1 MQQQCVIK
9 GKSYSESEG
18 MVYGQLRP
26 SVQEFLKTLKGDW
39 KPDSFISYNALNDL
53 LRAYIANVTS
63 EEIKEHQLLAKK
75 IQDRFQFDETLRPIN
90 PDLEVRPP
98 SFGERVSDKIADF
111 GGSWTFIIIFFV
123 ILIGWMIINAVMLG
137 TKAFDPY
144 PFILLNLV
152 LSCIAAV
159 QAPVIMMSQNRQETK
174 DRARG
179 EYDFKVNM
187 KAETE
192 VRLLHE
198 KIDHLLLHQH
208 QNMVELFQLQLDV
221 MQQLQQ
227 RWDAMDK
234 KAAETIAM
242 QYKNGGSHEL

>member
-1 MQQQCVIK
+1 MERKCVIK
-9 GKSYSESEG
+9 GESYSESEG
-18 MVYGQLRP
+18 MLYGQLRP
-26 SVQEFLKTLKGDW
+26 SVQDFLKSLKTDW
-39 KPDSFISYNALNDL
+39 QPDYFISYSALNDL
-53 LRAYIANVTS
+53 LRAYIANITS

-75 IQDRFQFDETLRPIN
+75 VQARYQNEDILKPIN
-90 PDLEVRPP
+90 ADLEGTPP
-98 SFGERVSDKIADF
+98 TFGERTSDKIAAF

-123 ILIGWMIINAVMLG
+123 ILIGWMILNAVLLNN
-137 TKAFDPY
+137 KSFDPY

-179 EYDFKVNM
+179 EYDFRVNI

-208 QNMVELFQLQLDV
+208 QNMVELFQLQLDI

-234 KAAETIAM
+234 KTDGATAAQLSKKE
-242 QYKNGGSHEL
+242 Q

>member
-1 MQQQCVIK
+1 MQQQCIIK
-9 GKSYSESEG
+9 GKSYPESEG
-18 MVYGQLRP
+18 MLYGQLRP
-26 SVQEFLKTLKGDW
+26 SVQEFLKTLKNDW
-39 KPDSFISYNALNDL
+39 QKESFISYSALNDL
-53 LRAYIANVTS
+53 LRAYIASITS
-63 EEIKEHQLLAKK
+63 EEIKEHQALAKK
-75 IQDRFQFDETLRPIN
+75 VQGRFQNDEALRPIN
-90 PDLEVRPP
+90 PNLGNKELT
-98 SFGERVSDKIADF
+98 FGERVSDRIAAF

-123 ILIGWMIINAVMLG
+123 ILFGWMIVNALMLEK
-137 TKAFDPY
+137 KAFDPY

-159 QAPVIMMSQNRQETK
+159 QAPVIMMSQNRQEVK
-174 DRARG
+174 DRERN
-179 EYDFKVNM
+179 EYDFKVNV

-234 KAAETIAM
+234 KAAALALHE
-242 QYKNGGSHEL
+242 KNSDSHEL